1 MSWQYFLNSQTF
13 FFNQTLYGYASS
25 RTRVSCRKKHGFN
38 LQGQGH
44 SKGLC
49 DQSMTVYTISSKL
62 LIFLHPNLMIYYHKP
77 DCQRKKMRWLCSQ
90 SRSQQR
96 FKIAVNVCP
105 DELQY
110 ILLLNLVWWCIIIHW
125 SVMKK
130 MLVCYLQGQGLSK
143 DLYDQH
149 MTVSTV
155 PKYDCFYYI
164 KIWLFLLYLIWPFL
178 LYQHMTVATI
188 SKYGCFYY
196 IKYDGSYFYRS
207 FWNACLFVTVWD
219 ML

>member
-1 MSWQYFLNSQTF
+1 MSWQYFLNSQTFF

-25 RTRVSCRKKHGFN
+25 RTRVSCRKKHGFH

-44 SKGLC
+44 GKGLC

-77 DCQRKKMRWLCSQ
+77 DCPMKKWDDCVHSQGHSKGSKSQWMFVQMNCST
-90 SRSQQR
+90 
-96 FKIAVNVCP
+96 
-105 DELQY
+105 
-110 ILLLNLVWWCIIIHW
+110 LVRWCIIIHW
-125 SVMKK
+125 SVMQK
-130 MLVCYLQGQGLSK
+130 MLVCHLQGQGLSK
-143 DLYDQH
+143 GLYDQH